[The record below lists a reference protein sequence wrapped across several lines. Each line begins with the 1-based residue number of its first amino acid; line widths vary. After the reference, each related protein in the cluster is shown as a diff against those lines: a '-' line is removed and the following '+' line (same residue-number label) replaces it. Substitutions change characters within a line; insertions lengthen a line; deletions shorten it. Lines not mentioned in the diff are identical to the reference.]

1 MKRIG
6 LLSDTHYCFDDKLC
20 RFFEGVDELWHAG
33 DIGNLELADEMAA
46 FKPLRAV
53 FGNCD
58 DWHVRTVYPE
68 VQRFTLEGVDVLMM
82 HIGGY
87 PGNYSYEARRLIEE
101 QPPKLF
107 ISGHSHILKV
117 MYDKHYNLL
126 HINPGGASVRGIHT
140 VRTAVR
146 FIIDQGNI
154 RELEV
159 GEWPR

>member
-6 LLSDTHYCFDDKLC
+6 LLSDTHYYFDDKLR
-20 RFFEGVDELWHAG
+20 RFFDDVDELWHAG
-33 DIGNLELADEMAA
+33 DIGSLDLADEIAA

-58 DWHVRTVYPE
+58 DWHVRAAYPE
-68 VQRFTLEGVDVLMM
+68 VQRFVDENINVLMM

-87 PGNYSYEARRLIEE
+87 PGNYSFEARQLITEN
-101 QPPKLF
+101 PPKLF

-117 MYDKHYNLL
+117 MNDKRFNLL
-126 HINPGGASVRGIHT
+126 HINPGGAGIRGIHT

-146 FIIDQGNI
+146 FIIDNSDI

-159 GEWPR
+159 GEWKK